1 MSALEQRVYAS
12 ALHQRP
18 KSRWL
23 MRCATAGNATLTLNL
38 DTGDPLHLLVRKAK
52 TGDARSF
59 EELYRQT
66 VGRTYALCLR
76 MTANPSQAE
85 ELTQEIYVR
94 TWQKL
99 HSFKGTSRFTTWLH
113 RLAVNVIVSEW
124 RSRSRREER
133 EEREPNISQFQHHMS
148 QLDPGLRMDLELSI
162 AKLPERAR
170 LAFVLH
176 DMEGLEHQEIS
187 KITGMA
193 VGTSK
198 AQVHRARKLLREAL
212 QS

>member
-1 MSALEQRVYAS
+1 MSTLEQRLYPAETG
-12 ALHQRP
+12 LRQG
-18 KSRWL
+18 SRWL
-23 MRCATAGNATLTLNL
+23 VRCSVAREPALSLNL
-38 DTGDPLHLLVRKAK
+38 DTNDPLQALVRKAK
-52 TGDARSF
+52 TGDTRSF
-59 EELYRQT
+59 EEIYRQT
-66 VGRTYALCLR
+66 LNRTYALCLR

-94 TWQKL
+94 VWQKI
-99 HSFKGTSRFTTWLH
+99 HTFQGTSRFTTWLH
-113 RLAVNVIVSEW
+113 RLAVNVVVSEW

-148 QLDPGLRMDLELSI
+148 QLDPGLRMDLEVNI
-162 AKLPERAR
+162 AKLPERCR
-170 LAFVLH
+170 MAFLLH
-176 DMEGLEHQEIS
+176 DVEGMEHQEIS